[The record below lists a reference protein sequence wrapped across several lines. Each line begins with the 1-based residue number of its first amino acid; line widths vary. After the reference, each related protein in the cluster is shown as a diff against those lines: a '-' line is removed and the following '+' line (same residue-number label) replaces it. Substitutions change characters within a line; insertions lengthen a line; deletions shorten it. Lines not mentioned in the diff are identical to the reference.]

1 MYARYYELRGK
12 FYEALGYL
20 TIFSNLLACIILIF
34 VIRMVYSMTKKVR
47 FGQAAVMQQRKLS
60 LSITLVHIALIF
72 GFTVVTAIDFMV
84 SYYKNISAVKF
95 NLLWII
101 CCGLSDV
108 FITGNLL
115 FVTDENYRPSVFI
128 DPNTNQPYAMLDV
141 IRRPVSTQSVN
152 DENDESDLLES
163 EIERVSG
170 SVLVS
175 DRMIQQFFKQSVLKY
190 DQIADALSFWP
201 EPNDEASRTAQ

>member
-1 MYARYYELRGK
+1 
-12 FYEALGYL
+12 
-20 TIFSNLLACIILIF
+20 
-34 VIRMVYSMTKKVR
+34 
-47 FGQAAVMQQRKLS
+47 MQQRKLS

-175 DRMIQQFFKQSVLKY
+175 DRMIQQFFKQSVLQY

-201 EPNDEASRTAQ
+201 EPNDEASRIAR